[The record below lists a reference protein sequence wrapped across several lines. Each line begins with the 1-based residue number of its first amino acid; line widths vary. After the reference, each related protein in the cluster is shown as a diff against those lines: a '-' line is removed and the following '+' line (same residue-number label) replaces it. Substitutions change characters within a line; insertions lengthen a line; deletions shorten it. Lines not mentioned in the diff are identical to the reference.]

1 MASGSRLKAP
11 TSFWIVAVLSL
22 FWNATGANDF
32 LQTQLE
38 NRSYIES
45 MTQGL
50 GLTVDQLIEYYRS
63 FPWWANAAWALGVWG
78 SFLGSIL
85 LFWRSRFALHAFLAS
100 LAGLIVTSVFNF
112 AYPMPGQTT
121 LIVPIVLTIVVF
133 GVLLGLIW
141 YTRRMIARRV
151 LA

>member
-1 MASGSRLKAP
+1 MASGSRAKAP
-11 TSFWIVAVLSL
+11 TSFWIVVVLSL
-22 FWNATGANDF
+22 LWNATGANDF

-78 SFLGSIL
+78 SFLGSVL
-85 LFWRSRFALHAFLAS
+85 LFWRSSQASALIELHS
-100 LAGLIVTSVFNF
+100 ESIRPRRTS
-112 AYPMPGQTT
+112 
-121 LIVPIVLTIVVF
+121 
-133 GVLLGLIW
+133 
-141 YTRRMIARRV
+141 
-151 LA
+151 